1 MKMNLDMTF
10 EEGKKII
17 EALHECAIKN
27 GWNEDELDACG
38 VMEEYT
44 SAVDAALT
52 AMGISVN
59 IDNKP
64 EVEDNDSDDEEWVED
79 EEGGYFNSDDN
90 DEEDSCTTYSLTPKG
105 EFVVRYMEL
114 GHPLEEALNIANILF
129 GEGE

>member
-10 EEGKKII
+10 EEGKKVI

-27 GWNEDELDACG
+27 GWNEDELDASG

-59 IDNKP
+59 IDNESDAEP
-64 EVEDNDSDDEEWVED
+64 EDNDEEWTED
-79 EEGGYFNSDDN
+79 EEGGYFNSDD
-90 DEEDSCTTYSLTPKG
+90 SCSYSLTPRG

-114 GHPLEEALNIANILF
+114 GHPLEEALKIANILF